1 MSSAFNNGDC
11 TSACSVL
18 TCSCTAADIY
28 NYWSSST
35 DGSFPTSAWNVD
47 FNSGFVVSTGKI
59 FTGWVVRAVRG
70 GL

>member
-1 MSSAFNNGDC
+1 
-11 TSACSVL
+11 VL